1 MSRSRAL
8 RLGMKRSTCAGVS
21 GNACRGGAV
30 SGDLS
35 EFPET
40 SASARGKRVGHGNR
54 RVARRRDG
62 RDSRARTSA
71 RGTHRALSFTGR
83 RRAVLVADAA
93 KQVSV
98 HGLRE
103 VDPIHVTE
111 ASSRARV
118 RE

>member
-1 MSRSRAL
+1 M
-8 RLGMKRSTCAGVS
+8 
-21 GNACRGGAV
+21 
-30 SGDLS
+30 
-35 EFPET
+35 
-40 SASARGKRVGHGNR
+40 
-54 RVARRRDG
+54 
-62 RDSRARTSA
+62 
-71 RGTHRALSFTGR
+71 GTHRALSFTGR